1 MFSHHMFECSKNMKN
16 DVKDQ
21 TVDIGL
27 LEMFAR
33 FSWVF
38 VDLDHSNNP
47 IACPEFHSLLA
58 LH

>member
-1 MFSHHMFECSKNMKN
+1 MSPHLMFECGKNRKN
-16 DVKDQ
+16 DMKDQ

-27 LEMFAR
+27 LEMFAG
-33 FSWVF
+33 FSCVF